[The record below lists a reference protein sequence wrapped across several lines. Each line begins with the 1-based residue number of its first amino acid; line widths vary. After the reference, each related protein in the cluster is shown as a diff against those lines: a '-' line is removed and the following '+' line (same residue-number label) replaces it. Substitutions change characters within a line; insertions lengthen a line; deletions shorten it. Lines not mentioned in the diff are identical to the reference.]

1 MMYLDEEEFEQEI
14 IIDKL
19 LKETIYNKKDQKA
32 NVPTRG

>member
-19 LKETIYNKKDQKA
+19 LKETIYNK
-32 NVPTRG
+32 VII

>member
-19 LKETIYNKKDQKA
+19 LEESYNALVGHDS
-32 NVPTRG
+32 

>member
-19 LKETIYNKKDQKA
+19 LKETIYNKVK
-32 NVPTRG
+32 

>member
-19 LKETIYNKKDQKA
+19 LKETIYNKKDQ
-32 NVPTRG
+32 